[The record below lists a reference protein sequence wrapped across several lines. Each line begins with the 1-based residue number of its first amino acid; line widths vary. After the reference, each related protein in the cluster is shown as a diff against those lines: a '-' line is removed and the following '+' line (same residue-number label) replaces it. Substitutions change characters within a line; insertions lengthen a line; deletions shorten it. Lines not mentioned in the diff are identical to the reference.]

1 MARYTEASCRLCR
14 REGMKLFLKGQR
26 CYTEKCA
33 IEKRNYPPGM
43 AGQRRHKYSDYGL
56 QLREKQKVKR
66 MYGLLE
72 TQFRNYYLKAERQKG
87 VTGDN
92 LLKLLERR
100 LDNTVLRMGFSS
112 SHKQARLLVRQGHFL
127 VNGHRVNIPSY
138 QLRPGDT
145 VEVKEKSRNLTPI
158 LSSLELAKRRPA
170 LSWLEVEPAAFKGKV
185 TAHPQ
190 REDITLPIQEELIVA
205 LYSK

>member
-1 MARYTEASCRLCR
+1 MARYTKASCKLCR

-26 CYTEKCA
+26 CYSEKCE

-72 TQFRNYYLKAERQKG
+72 TQFRNYYIKAEQQKG
-87 VTGDN
+87 VTGEN
-92 LLKLLERR
+92 LLRLLERR
-100 LDNTVLRMGFSS
+100 LDNALLRMGFAS
-112 SHKQARLLVRQGHFL
+112 SHKQARLLVTHGHFV
-127 VNGHRVNIPSY
+127 VNGRRVNIPSY
-138 QLRPGDT
+138 LLRPGDT
-145 VEVKEKSRNLTPI
+145 VEVKEKSRNLEPI
-158 LSSLELAKRRPA
+158 LASLELAKRRP
-170 LSWLEVEPAAFKGKV
+170 LPSWLEMDAAAFKGRV

-190 REDITLPIQEELIVA
+190 REDIVLPVQEELIVA